1 MEEQL
6 KNNVSEGT
14 EDTDTPL
21 DQNVRLMSPTR
32 MVVRRFFRSKLSIV
46 GLIMIVGL
54 FLFSFV
60 GPLIY
65 TQWGEIELDESGFIK
80 LQGGTSLT
88 SMQGVFA
95 AGDCAD
101 PRYRQAVIAAGMGAK
116 AAMDAEH
123 YLADAK

>member
-6 KNNVSEGT
+6 KNNVPEGT

-32 MVVRRFFRSKLSIV
+32 MVVRRFFRSKLSII

-60 GPLIY
+60 GPLFFAEPMHKEEIGGVTVETYDAVKLRKY
-65 TQWGEIELDESGFIK
+65 T
-80 LQGGTSLT
+80 
-88 SMQGVFA
+88 V
-95 AGDCAD
+95 
-101 PRYRQAVIAAGMGAK
+101 
-116 AAMDAEH
+116 
-123 YLADAK
+123 